1 MIDGSRKAGNSL
13 VGKNARHGAWR
24 APATTPTFEG
34 SIRFP
39 TDVGAF
45 SDGNWIPLFPKML

>member
-1 MIDGSRKAGNSL
+1 MVAAKQATVLSEKMPGM
-13 VGKNARHGAWR
+13 VHGG
-24 APATTPTFEG
+24 PSPPTPTFEG

-45 SDGNWIPLFPKML
+45 SDGNWIPLFLKML